1 MAHIRTRTIT
11 QQHRNGR
18 AVTHHE
24 VRWREDVRDERGLPI
39 PVDLAHPEGRK
50 QQRTRQRSFH
60 DKDAAE
66 RFRDE
71 LNAAKHRPGG
81 VVVPKDQLFAYA
93 AEAWL
98 ASRTDLKP
106 RTRGEY
112 ENLLSPKKGARKDAH
127 GNSTAHLS
135 IIATFGGKAV
145 GSITRQQIAEWVQ
158 ALTAAGK
165 KPSTVRHAYF
175 VVRMVLEQAVVDGL
189 LRDNP
194 ADHVKLPSE
203 RTATSGTPG
212 VVDDP
217 DMFLTAEQVGSLQ
230 AATPWPYNVLVHLA
244 AWSGLRA
251 AELGGLQVGDV
262 ELPARQVNPNAR
274 PKPATLRV
282 DRTLS
287 PRPTGGYDT
296 PKTRGSRRRVP
307 LPPAT
312 VEMLRDYLA
321 LHPRADD
328 PTAPLFPAFRLTA
341 PKRRGLVRIEGD
353 TPEPASIKAHRNAEA
368 LAALTVDDFEQR
380 LELDWNS
387 PTRHQNFY
395 KAVFRP
401 AVLRANRIVAEQR
414 QGRALPPALK
424 FHALRHTYVSLCVAA
439 GIQPLEIAK
448 IAGHARVTTTLSV
461 YAHLFEDDHTDAMA
475 ALGAMGPPTIGANVV
490 RLRG

>member
-1 MAHIRTRTIT
+1 MAYLRSHTTT
-11 QQHRNGR
+11 QKSKGR
-18 AVTHHE
+18 STKRHE
-24 VRWREDVRDERGLPI
+24 VVWREVVTDERGLPV
-39 PVDLAHPEGRK
+39 PANPENPEGRK
-50 QQRTRQRSFH
+50 KYRSRQKSFSDRQQ
-60 DKDAAE
+60 AE
-66 RFRDE
+66 AFRDT
-71 LNAAKHRPGG
+71 LNAAKHQPGG
-81 VVVPKDQLFAYA
+81 VVVPRDQLFAHA
-93 AEAWL
+93 AESWL

-112 ENLLSPKKGARKDAH
+112 ENLLSPKKRARKDAN

-165 KPSTVRHAYF
+165 SPSTVRHAYF
-175 VVRMVLEQAVVDGL
+175 VVKMVLEQAVVDGL

-217 DMFLTAEQVGSLQ
+217 DMFLTADQVSALV
-230 AATPWPYNVLVHLA
+230 AATPWPYNVLVHVA

-251 AELGGLQVGDV
+251 AEIGGLQVGDV
-262 ELPARQVNPNAR
+262 ELPAQQVNPNAR
-274 PKPATLRV
+274 PKPGTLRV

-307 LPPAT
+307 LTPAT
-312 VEMLRDYLA
+312 VDVLRGYLSE
-321 LHPRADD
+321 HPRADE
-328 PTAPLFPAFRLTA
+328 PTAPLFPAFRLTTERPTGKA
-341 PKRRGLVRIEGD
+341 VD
-353 TPEPASIKAHRNAEA
+353 TDDRSARAKAQRNADA
-368 LAALTVDDFEQR
+368 LASLTVDEAEDR
-380 LELDWNS
+380 LELDWTS
-387 PTRHQNFY
+387 PVRHQNFY

-401 AVLRANRIVAEQR
+401 AVLRAGA
-414 QGRALPPALK
+414 ASPALK
-424 FHALRHTYVSLCVAA
+424 FHALRHTYASLCVAA
-439 GIQPLEIAK
+439 GIPPLEIARFM
-448 IAGHARVTTTLSV
+448 GHAKVTTTLSV
-461 YAHLFEDDHTDAMA
+461 YAHLFEDDHADAMS
-475 ALGAMGPPTIGANVV
+475 ALTAIDTAMVGGNVV

>member
-1 MAHIRTRTIT
+1 MAWIKTYETKDRKRGKAVKTYRVIWKETR
-11 QQHRNGR
+11 
-18 AVTHHE
+18 
-24 VRWREDVRDERGLPI
+24 RDERGLPI
-39 PVDLAHPEGRK
+39 PASEANPTGRK
-50 QQRTRQRSFH
+50 RSTNRQRTFGDRE
-60 DKDAAE
+60 AAE
-66 RFRDE
+66 QFRDE
-71 LNAAKHRPGG
+71 LNAAKHQPGG
-81 VVVPKDQLFAYA
+81 VVVPRDQLFAHA
-93 AEAWL
+93 ADAWL

-112 ENLLSPKKGARKDAH
+112 ENLLSPKKRARKDAN

-158 ALTAAGK
+158 ALTDAGK

-175 VVRMVLEQAVVDGL
+175 VVKMVLEQAVVDGL

-203 RTATSGTPG
+203 RTADSGTPG

-217 DMFLTAEQVGSLQ
+217 DMFLTADQVSALV
-230 AATPWPYNVLVHLA
+230 AATPWPYNVLVHAA

-262 ELPARQVNPNAR
+262 ELPTRQVNPNAR
-274 PKPATLRV
+274 PKPGTLRV

-307 LPPAT
+307 LTPAT
-312 VEMLRDYLA
+312 VEVLRDYLA
-321 LHPRADD
+321 LHPRADE
-328 PTAPLFPAFRLTA
+328 PTAPLFPAFRLTP
-341 PKRRGLVRIEGD
+341 PKQTGVRAADE
-353 TPEPASIKAHRNAEA
+353 PETAQAKAARQADA
-368 LAALTVDDFEQR
+368 LAALTVEDAEQR
-380 LELDWNS
+380 LDLDWSN
-387 PTRHQNFY
+387 PVRHQNFY

-401 AVLRANRIVAEQR
+401 AVLRVGTVPI
-414 QGRALPPALK
+414 GLK
-424 FHALRHTYVSLCVAA
+424 FHALRHTYASLCVAA
-439 GIQPLEIAK
+439 GIPRLEIARFM
-448 IAGHARVTTTLSV
+448 GHAKVTTTLSV
-461 YAHLFEDDHTDAMA
+461 YAHLFEDDHTDAMY
-475 ALGAMGPPTIGANVV
+475 ALAAMGAQTTGDNVV